1 MSVAGKSGGHP
12 MWVAL
17 AVHGRGPDLG
27 LGPLPGPHCSRWAYR
42 TQPTASTPVH
52 GAEWKSDCGSGAG
65 WVALGKTFPLREPQ
79 LPVLNLKVFPVL
91 AFAGNPSLS
100 PKPQRGLFCS
110 EKATANPEA
119 HALPPRN
126 PPSGL

>member
-1 MSVAGKSGGHP
+1 MVVGQI
-12 MWVAL
+12 
-17 AVHGRGPDLG
+17 
-27 LGPLPGPHCSRWAYR
+27 WAWDPF
-42 TQPTASTPVH
+42 QGPTAAAGPTEHSPQHPRLCT
-52 GAEWKSDCGSGAG
+52 EQSGSLTAVLGAG

-100 PKPQRGLFCS
+100 PKPQGGLFCS

-119 HALPPRN
+119 HTLPPRN